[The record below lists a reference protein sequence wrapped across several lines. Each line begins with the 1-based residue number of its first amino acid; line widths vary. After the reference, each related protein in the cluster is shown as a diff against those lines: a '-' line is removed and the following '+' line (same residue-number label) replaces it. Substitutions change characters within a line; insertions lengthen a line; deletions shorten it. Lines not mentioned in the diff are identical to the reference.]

1 MTIRKLFALLLS
13 LTLCLSLLVPAFAE
27 DAETEDAEAEFN
39 EIIGADTEAEAAED
53 DMLSDVPYI
62 DDGNEAHLVD
72 IFGSQSVDAPTPVI
86 VEVHGGGY
94 IGGHKGINTEHARF
108 YAQNGYVV
116 LAPDY
121 SHLPDG
127 TFKTV
132 AQELFSLFHWME
144 ANAEAYHLDLNHVGI
159 SGDSAGG
166 YYVLLTAAIMTQ
178 PELQEYFEVEK
189 PSFDFSA
196 VVATCPGTD
205 IPALRNGLGQ
215 EGPAGFVAGKIGEEI
230 LNDEDLM
237 SHCDLYNI
245 INPETYPAVYM
256 ITTPG
261 DVTTGEETLKFDQ
274 FLTENGVAHT
284 LVSYEDEGSGLVH
297 VFNITKMAYP
307 ESQKANADII
317 AHFDS
322 LLK

>member
-1 MTIRKLFALLLS
+1 MTIRKLFSLILSMVLCLCLLL
-13 LTLCLSLLVPAFAE
+13 PAFAE
-27 DAETEDAEAEFN
+27 NENAEAEFN
-39 EIIGADTEAEAAED
+39 EIIGADTQAVAAAED
-53 DMLSDVPYI
+53 DILVDVPYI
-62 DDGNEAHLVD
+62 DDGNTDHVTD
-72 IFGSQSVDAPTPVI
+72 IFGSRSADGPAPVI
-86 VEVHGGGY
+86 VEIHGGGY
-94 IGGHKGINTEHARF
+94 IGGNKEINTKHAAF

-116 LAPDY
+116 LTPNY
-121 SHLPDG
+121 THLPQG

-144 ANAEAYHLDLNHVGI
+144 AHAEEYHLDLNHVGI

-189 PSFDFSA
+189 PSFDLSA

-205 IPALRNGLGQ
+205 VLAIREGLGKP
-215 EGPAGFVAGKIGEEI
+215 GPAGFMAGRIGEDI

-237 SHCDLYNI
+237 SHCDLYTV
-245 INPETYPAVYM
+245 INPETYPPVFM

-261 DVTTGEETLKFDQ
+261 DVTTGPETLKFDQ
-274 FLTENGVAHT
+274 FLTEKGVAHT
-284 LVSYEDEGSGLVH
+284 LISYEDEGSGLIH
-297 VFNITKMAYP
+297 VFNILEMQYP
-307 ESQKANADII
+307 ESQKANGDII
-317 AHFDS
+317 AYFDG